1 MKDYYYI
8 QRLTGD
14 AETLLV
20 EYGFIDNQ
28 ADARKLQNNIEDY
41 VEGALKAIVEYA
53 GYEYKE
59 PSSGDDNGDYYT
71 VKRGDSL
78 WSIANKYN
86 TTVAELVETNN
97 LGSNTLQIGQV
108 LRIPR
113 KSTTPNANTTI
124 YVVKRGDSLW
134 KIANDYGVW
143 GEKKNYGKV
152 YFGIHRTT
160 FIINED
166 GIIENIIEKVDTK
179 NHTAQIVK

>member
-86 TTVAELVETNN
+86 TTVDNLKLLNN
-97 LGSNTLQIGQV
+97 LSTNLLTIGQE
-108 LRIPR
+108 L
-113 KSTTPNANTTI
+113 
-124 YVVKRGDSLW
+124 
-134 KIANDYGVW
+134 
-143 GEKKNYGKV
+143 
-152 YFGIHRTT
+152 
-160 FIINED
+160 
-166 GIIENIIEKVDTK
+166 
-179 NHTAQIVK
+179 IVPTN